1 MKIENRLITKR
12 ERFFMYNLF
21 SILLIS
27 AVYWLHSINDFL
39 DSYSFHLGSV
49 FGYEFNEV
57 SIMFFQNGLLGI
69 IGKEFISSLWLFFV
83 AYSIFYSSQKKTL
96 FGFLS
101 SSFVLISIC
110 SIMIFVLKS
119 YMF

>member
-1 MKIENRLITKR
+1 MKIENRFITKR
-12 ERFFMYNLF
+12 ERFFIYTLF
-21 SILLIS
+21 FTLLIS
-27 AVYWLHSINDFL
+27 AVYWLHNIKDFL
-39 DSYSFHLGSV
+39 DSYASV
-49 FGYEFNEV
+49 FGYDSNKT
-57 SIMFFQNGLLGI
+57 SKMFVENGLSGI
-69 IGKEFISSLWLFFV
+69 IGKEFISSLWLFFGSC
-83 AYSIFYSSQKKTL
+83 SIFYSSQKKTL

>member
-39 DSYSFHLGSV
+39 DSYAFHLGSV
-49 FGYEFNEV
+49 FGYEFN
-57 SIMFFQNGLLGI
+57 
-69 IGKEFISSLWLFFV
+69 
-83 AYSIFYSSQKKTL
+83 
-96 FGFLS
+96 
-101 SSFVLISIC
+101 
-110 SIMIFVLKS
+110 
-119 YMF
+119 